1 MDYDDEDLD
10 YEAGLVNSDGEVEG
24 AEGASDSSE
33 PEENNQKDAKDAN
46 DEFFMHGDDLDLP
59 DASEDFESDLDSKN
73 DSELDDIYRDLGV
86 DLPLKLKP
94 VKEEKP
100 QK

>member
-10 YEAGLVNSDGEVEG
+10 YEAGLVNSDGEIEG
-24 AEGASDSSE
+24 VEGASDSSE
-33 PEENNQKDAKDAN
+33 PEENNKKDGKDAN

-59 DASEDFESDLDSKN
+59 DASEDFESDLGSKN

-86 DLPLKLKP
+86 DLPLKFKP
-94 VKEEKP
+94 EKE
-100 QK
+100 